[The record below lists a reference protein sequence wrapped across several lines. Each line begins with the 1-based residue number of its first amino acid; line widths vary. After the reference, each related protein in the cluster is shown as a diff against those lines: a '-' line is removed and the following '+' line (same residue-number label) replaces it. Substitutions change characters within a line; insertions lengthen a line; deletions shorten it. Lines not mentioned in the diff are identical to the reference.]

1 LGSVQIVHLGIWGA
15 SVGGVGGAGETG
27 RCATSATI
35 SGDTSSLV
43 DAHHYGV
50 EFAFELLLLGI
61 DKIESFGV
69 RLNELKSLSGGGLDG
84 ELVLGGEVS
93 LQLLFV
99 KSVLHLEAVVLK
111 SVLGLDLL
119 ADGIILS
126 AELVSVSDHLLDLFL
141 GETTLI
147 VGDSDL
153 LGLSGGLIASGNVQD
168 TVGIDIESDLDLGGA
183 TGCGGDTTEVELTKE
198 MVVLGHL
205 TLAFEDL
212 DENTWLVVSVGG
224 EGLLLLGG
232 DACVTGNENSHDTAG
247 SLDTLRKRGNIEEE
261 EILDLLGTLTGE
273 DGSLNGSTVGDSLVG
288 VNGSV
293 ELLSVEEVGE
303 HLLDL
308 GDSGGTT
315 DKDDLVDLRLGDV
328 GVLEDLLD
336 GGHALAE
343 VGHAKLLEL
352 SAGHVNVEV
361 LSLSEGLA
369 VDFGL
374 MGGRKNSLG
383 LLALGSQATEGA
395 GVALDVDAG
404 LLLESSHAEVDKD
417 VIEVLTTEMGVAVG
431 GLDLEDTVLNSKEG
445 HIESATT
452 EIEDEHVLLTLASFV
467 KTVGDGSGGGL
478 VDDTLH
484 VEASDGTSVLGGL
497 ALGVVEVS
505 GDGDDSGGDGLAEV
519 SLSDFLHLDE
529 DHGGDLLSLVLLLLT
544 LEVDNNHGLLVGA
557 GLDLEGP
564 EGNVVLDG
572 LVGKFAADETFGV
585 EDSVGG
591 VTSGLVLGGVSDEA
605 LLLSE
610 GNVRGGSVDTLVVG
624 DDFDLVVLPHA
635 YARVG
640 RAEINSN

>member
-1 LGSVQIVHLGIWGA
+1 MGSVQIVHLGIWGA

-183 TGCGGDTTEVELTKE
+183 TGCRGDAAKVELTKE

-315 DKDDLVDLRLGDV
+315 DKDDLVDLSLVDV
-328 GVLEDLLD
+328 GVLKDLLD
-336 GGHALAE
+336 GGHALAH
-343 VGHAKLLEL
+343 VGNAKLLEL
-352 SAGHVNVEV
+352 SAGHGKVEV
-361 LSLSEGLA
+361 LTL
-369 VDFGL
+369 
-374 MGGRKNSLG
+374 
-383 LLALGSQATEGA
+383 
-395 GVALDVDAG
+395 
-404 LLLESSHAEVDKD
+404 
-417 VIEVLTTEMGVAVG
+417 
-431 GLDLEDTVLNSKEG
+431 KE
-445 HIESATT
+445 
-452 EIEDEHVLLTLASFV
+452 
-467 KTVGDGSGGGL
+467 
-478 VDDTLH
+478 
-484 VEASDGTSVLGGL
+484 
-497 ALGVVEVS
+497 
-505 GDGDDSGGDGLAEV
+505 
-519 SLSDFLHLDE
+519 
-529 DHGGDLLSLVLLLLT
+529 
-544 LEVDNNHGLLVGA
+544 
-557 GLDLEGP
+557 
-564 EGNVVLDG
+564 
-572 LVGKFAADETFGV
+572 
-585 EDSVGG
+585 
-591 VTSGLVLGGVSDEA
+591 
-605 LLLSE
+605 
-610 GNVRGGSVDTLVVG
+610 
-624 DDFDLVVLPHA
+624 
-635 YARVG
+635 
-640 RAEINSN
+640 